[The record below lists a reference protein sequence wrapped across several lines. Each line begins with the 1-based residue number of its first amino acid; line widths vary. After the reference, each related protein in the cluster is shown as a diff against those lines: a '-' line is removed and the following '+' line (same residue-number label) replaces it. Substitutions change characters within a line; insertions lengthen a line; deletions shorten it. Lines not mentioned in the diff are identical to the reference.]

1 MIVKAAAGAASSSN
15 KPLIKKL
22 VGLIVV
28 AAVCVTVIVVVVK
41 VLGSFG
47 SSDDDNKQKAKFDG
61 KSNEF
66 KKTNEQ
72 TSKEIHLK
80 MAVTFSCI
88 TFSLQSS
95 SRLCSPCTD
104 KQWRSRSF
112 RSFVTQIWR
121 FP

>member
-1 MIVKAAAGAASSSN
+1 MIVKAVAAGAASSSN

-47 SSDDDNKQKAKFDG
+47 SSDDDKKQKAKFDG

-66 KKTNEQ
+66 KKNKLANFQ
-72 TSKEIHLK
+72 RNTSLK
-80 MAVTFSCI
+80 MAETFLFI

-104 KQWRSRSF
+104 R
-112 RSFVTQIWR
+112 
-121 FP
+121 